1 MRVVALVAS
10 VDAAITLT
18 EGNLIVAP
26 LSSDTTVSIFE
37 ADSGLHGV
45 TIGDFTLES
54 PLLNPSP

>member
-1 MRVVALVAS
+1 MRVVALVTS

-18 EGNLIVAP
+18 EGNLIVV